1 MKENAD
7 KARGLDAGELAKQ
20 LREGPEQIFRLRF
33 QLRMGQADGL
43 KKLRLLRKERA
54 RMLTVVR
61 ERELGAAV
69 APQAAAP
76 VEAAEDVEPF
86 PVEKPRRAPPA
97 NVQEAIDQVSD
108 IIEALRLSLDDMEE
122 VLELLE
128 SLERQTGADEREL
141 EALRRQLRQLHRPQE
156 RPQSSHLRGRH

>member
-1 MKENAD
+1 MHFEDLPPAP
-7 KARGLDAGELAKQ
+7 ARATAE
-20 LREGPEQIFRLRF
+20 PEVPFP
-33 QLRMGQADGL
+33 
-43 KKLRLLRKERA
+43 E
-54 RMLTVVR
+54 V
-61 ERELGAAV
+61 E

-86 PVEKPRRAPPA
+86 PAEKPRRASRA